1 MAMYVWLILGLS
13 VPILLVD
20 GWFYLKM
27 KKREF
32 KSWFRIASL
41 LPGILFILSFFYI
54 RFGLRYTNNPYLVSK
69 ISWLFVALVIIYV
82 PKILYI
88 LFYYINAL
96 FNLIFKTHTRGFR
109 YVGFVLNIGFVALI
123 LYSVAVT
130 RDDIYLK
137 EQVVEVRNL
146 PKNFDGYRIAL
157 FADMHLGNWDR
168 KYSIMKPIISMINR
182 SHPNIIVFAGDLINN
197 YEQETHGWESY
208 FRQLKSKNGTFAILG
223 NHDYGDYSHWH
234 SEKEKRTNLQLTERN
249 IRNLGFQL
257 LLNGHT
263 DLIQGKDTITLVGVE
278 NFGSGHFRNYCNLNK
293 ALEGIK
299 PNRMKILLSHN
310 PNEWTAEVVGKHP
323 DIFLTLSGHTHAGQ
337 LGLVEGKIRFSIA
350 SANYPQWDGLYSKGN
365 QYLYVN
371 RGIGYVGM
379 PIRVGVPPEVTLII
393 LKRAK

>member
-27 KKREF
+27 KKHEI
-32 KSWFRIASL
+32 KTWFRNVSL

-54 RFGLRYTNNPYLVSK
+54 RFGLRYSNNPYLVSK

-96 FNLIFKTHTRGFR
+96 FNLIFKTHTRAFR
-109 YVGFVLNIGFVALI
+109 YVGFALSIGFVSLI
-123 LYSVAVT
+123 FYSVVVT

-137 EQVVEVRNL
+137 KQVVEVQNL

-197 YEQETHGWESY
+197 YEQETHGWEPY

-223 NHDYGDYSHWH
+223 NHDYGDYSHWN

-257 LLNGHT
+257 LLNSHT

-293 ALEGIK
+293 ALEGTK
-299 PNRMKILLSHN
+299 SNRMKILLSHN
-310 PNEWTAEVVGKHP
+310 PNEWNAEVVGKHP